1 MLLYM
6 NCVIETKNPI
16 TIRNINNN
24 LLGTKYKIKLI
35 NKIVNINLISG
46 IILEI
51 VSNITLP

>member
-1 MLLYM
+1 M